1 MENENSF
8 LLMVTGQIES
18 AEFPEIDDIYCKH
31 CFVYGSDWMVTE
43 GIEEGIS
50 QISKKSEDETGQ
62 FTFNFPLDI
71 SFKSTNPFGW
81 PQLVVSMYG
90 IDFFGND
97 IVRGYGSVHVPISA
111 GRHKRRI
118 AMFVPESSSMLQ
130 KFTSWLIGRRPEF
143 IDPRVVAQGE
153 GRDVTKVRSQGYVTV
168 LFNVI
173 TKNIEKL
180 GYNTG

>member
-8 LLMVTGQIES
+8 LLMVSGQIET

-31 CFVYGSDWMVTE
+31 CFVYGSDWVVTA

-50 QISKKSEDETGQ
+50 QISKKSEETGQ

-71 SFKSTNPFGW
+71 SFKSVNPFGW
-81 PQLVVSMYG
+81 PQLVVSVYG
-90 IDFFGND
+90 MDFFGND
-97 IVRGYGSVHVPISA
+97 VVRGYGSVHVPIFA

-118 AMFVPESSSMLQ
+118 AVFVPESSSMLQ
-130 KFTSWLIGRRPEF
+130 RFTSWLIGRRPEF

-173 TKNIEKL
+173 TKNMEKL